1 MDGVD
6 GLSPQEEALLMMNA
20 LKGVNAP
27 PMEQDLEGLLGLI
40 GNRDD
45 VPPIVQRLLFGF
57 LSPSNA
63 FSNFGDAEMKIE
75 RLNMNAT
82 ISMIEAFM
90 PKGTLTPEFLL
101 LLRNIKSS
109 HNNILSKA
117 KGGNLMKELHTRYN
131 EQGVMMRGEEKP
143 KTLMQKLGFK

>member
-1 MDGVD
+1 MNADA
-6 GLSPQEEALLMMNA
+6 LSPQEEALLMMQA
-20 LKGVNAP
+20 LRGTNTP
-27 PMEQDLEGLLGLI
+27 PIEQELEGLLGLI

-57 LSPSNA
+57 LAPSNA
-63 FSNFGDAEMKIE
+63 FSNLGDSEMKIE

-90 PKGTLTPEFLL
+90 PKGRLSPEFLL

-117 KGGNLMKELHTRYN
+117 KGGYLMKAMHTRYQ
-131 EQGVMMRGEEKP
+131 EQGILTKQEEKP
-143 KTLMQKLGFK
+143 GLLQKLGFK

>member
-1 MDGVD
+1 MEDA
-6 GLSPQEEALLMMNA
+6 LSPQEEALLMMNA
-20 LKGVNAP
+20 LRGTNAP
-27 PMEQDLEGLLGLI
+27 PTEQDLEGLLGVI

-63 FSNFGDAEMKIE
+63 FSNFGDTEMKLE

-82 ISMIEAFM
+82 ISMVEAFM
-90 PKGTLTPEFLL
+90 PKGRLSPEFLL

-117 KGGNLMKELHTRYN
+117 KNGNLMKALHTKYN
-131 EQGVMMRGEEKP
+131 EQGILTKQEDKP
-143 KTLMQKLGFK
+143 GLLQKLGFK